1 MWLSLPRLVGALS
14 PLPILIACAS
24 GGAARDPS
32 VITAPELSRSR
43 AANTYDAI
51 RHIRPELL
59 RTRDSGSLLFFTERR
74 PVVAVNDT
82 LAGGVEVLQA
92 LPVDEVARIEYVSA
106 WGAASRYGWRFGNGI
121 MLVTKRAGSA
131 PELPDR

>member
-1 MWLSLPRLVGALS
+1 
-14 PLPILIACAS
+14 
-24 GGAARDPS
+24 